1 MTKLMFCQPLHCLP
15 SITKVVRKK
24 YNKAAIEYGLELCRY
39 PNRFHFF
46 LFFSFFLAPNSPLV
60 ATVIA
65 LLMLS
70 VDIHR
75 EAGADPGFFL
85 GGCAPQYSTMDL
97 RNCLVT

>member
-1 MTKLMFCQPLHCLP
+1 MTKLMLCQPLHCLP

-24 YNKAAIEYGLELCRY
+24 YNKAAIVYGLELCRY
-39 PNRFHFF
+39 PNRRHFF
-46 LFFSFFLAPNSPLV
+46 PFFFAPNVPLV

-75 EAGADPGFFL
+75 QAGSDPGFFL

>member
-46 LFFSFFLAPNSPLV
+46 LFFFFFFGSKQSPRSNRDSLIN
-60 ATVIA
+60 AFCRYT
-65 LLMLS
+65 
-70 VDIHR
+70 
-75 EAGADPGFFL
+75 
-85 GGCAPQYSTMDL
+85 
-97 RNCLVT
+97 